1 MPATPH
7 LDRYVRLIT
16 DKPLQP
22 PQIKQWFGCVSEHA
36 GPGVT
41 LSVALLDDQA
51 ARHGV
56 RLIHQTLSDG
66 HGYLIPLCR
75 DLVASEIEQI
85 VHAYAAAE
93 AKLDF
98 DVDTNQIALCVAED
112 DSIPLDVA
120 THLALCTALAK
131 QRHTDWVR
139 ERTDAGWRYGV
150 TFDQTEKTAPLL
162 RPWEQLP
169 DQYRRP
175 DLNLPQTLITG
186 LNDQGYVVISRADL
200 DQLLGRA

>member
-1 MPATPH
+1 M
-7 LDRYVRLIT
+7 
-16 DKPLQP
+16 
-22 PQIKQWFGCVSEHA
+22 
-36 GPGVT
+36 
-41 LSVALLDDQA
+41 
-51 ARHGV
+51 
-56 RLIHQTLSDG
+56 
-66 HGYLIPLCR
+66 
-75 DLVASEIEQI
+75 
-85 VHAYAAAE
+85 
-93 AKLDF
+93 
-98 DVDTNQIALCVAED
+98 
-112 DSIPLDVA
+112 A